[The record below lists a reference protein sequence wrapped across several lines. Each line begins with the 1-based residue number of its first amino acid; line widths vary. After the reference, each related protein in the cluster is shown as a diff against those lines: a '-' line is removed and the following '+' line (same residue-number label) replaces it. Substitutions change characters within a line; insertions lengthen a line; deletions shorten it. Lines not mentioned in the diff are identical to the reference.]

1 MGPHAVCSSAC
12 GLIWLAGK
20 PRVKQATAAIGFHA
34 AFVPDGQGIDRE
46 NGLSNALIGS
56 YMTRLD
62 LGVDAIMFATA
73 AGPGGMAWIT
83 PQDGTR
89 YGIPF
94 EVVDEDLADLKTA
107 TGDHAD
113 ASSEAL
119 DSLKAAMSAA
129 RRAERPRVIRRR
141 GPRLSRVSARVSSAA
156 HDRAADGNRRPWREP
171 VEDRSAQAST
181 GSSKCRP
188 WIARAHR
195 RVLASVGHGVEG
207 AAQCRGEMSEGIA
220 AAATASLERSVRKPA
235 AITRGR
241 QARAAR
247 IATLIVLC
255 DERFDAASRAISVGS
270 SALCIG
276 PSQRWKRRRPA
287 RFDPEPGTLN
297 DSPHVPPDRSDV
309 LNAALTG
316 P

>member
-1 MGPHAVCSSAC
+1 MRVPVLLAAVLLGTAPVLAPARGAELAVASFSGPTPVITIRGDIQAGDDLKFTRFAAVLATAVVELDSVGGRLAPALTIGDTLARKGYSTYVGPHAVCSSAC

-94 EVVDEDLADLKTA
+94 EVVDEDLANLKTA

-129 RRAERPRVIRRR
+129 RRAETAGHPAPRAAPV
-141 GPRLSRVSARVSSAA
+141 PRL
-156 HDRAADGNRRPWREP
+156 
-171 VEDRSAQAST
+171 
-181 GSSKCRP
+181 
-188 WIARAHR
+188 
-195 RVLASVGHGVEG
+195 
-207 AAQCRGEMSEGIA
+207 
-220 AAATASLERSVRKPA
+220 
-235 AITRGR
+235 
-241 QARAAR
+241 
-247 IATLIVLC
+247 
-255 DERFDAASRAISVGS
+255 
-270 SALCIG
+270 G
-276 PSQRWKRRRPA
+276 PGQ
-287 RFDPEPGTLN
+287 
-297 DSPHVPPDRSDV
+297 
-309 LNAALTG
+309 
-316 P
+316 